1 MNKLHLQDMKA
12 DKGNAK
18 AQASILEDFNFE
30 GIESAAQDKQREDA
44 ESSERN
50 AEWYQRQVWLYTLRE
65 T

>member
-1 MNKLHLQDMKA
+1 MKA

-18 AQASILEDFNFE
+18 AQASILDDFDFE

-44 ESSERN
+44 ELSERN

>member
-1 MNKLHLQDMKA
+1 MKA
-12 DKGNAK
+12 DEGDAK
-18 AQASILEDFNFE
+18 AQASILDDFNFE

>member
-1 MNKLHLQDMKA
+1 MKA
-12 DKGNAK
+12 DEGDAK
-18 AQASILEDFNFE
+18 AQDSILDDFDFE